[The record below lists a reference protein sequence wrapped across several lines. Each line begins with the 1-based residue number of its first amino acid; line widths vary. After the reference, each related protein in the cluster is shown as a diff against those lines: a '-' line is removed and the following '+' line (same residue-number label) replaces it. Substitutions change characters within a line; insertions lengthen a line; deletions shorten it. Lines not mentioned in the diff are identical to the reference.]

1 MILVVTGWFDI
12 YDKQGYPTGKKEF
25 SISHGIDLKSGHSI
39 VMSGGH
45 PTTVGAK
52 FDTEMQEW
60 VIYDHEEEFAS
71 DDLATTAAMSTWNT
85 CNQNGGVSTRFPTML
100 QQELGN

>member
-12 YDKQGYPTGKKEF
+12 YDKHGYPTGKKEF

-60 VIYDHEEEFAS
+60 VIYDYEEEFERI
-71 DDLATTAAMSTWNT
+71 
-85 CNQNGGVSTRFPTML
+85 CK
-100 QQELGN
+100 

>member
-1 MILVVTGWFDI
+1 MTNTDI
-12 YDKQGYPTGKKEF
+12 PPERKNLAF
-25 SISHGIDLKSGHSI
+25 HGIDLKSGRSI

-60 VIYDHEEEFAS
+60 VIYDYEEEFERI
-71 DDLATTAAMSTWNT
+71 
-85 CNQNGGVSTRFPTML
+85 CK
-100 QQELGN
+100 